1 MYYFFSDSLK
11 STISFPIAEDDADG
25 IFADCSL
32 IPLRHPRADNRQLWQ
47 GNLWLPKTGIRK
59 RLARYVR
66 YRYQPLA
73 YNAILGENKEI
84 AYNLFFL
91 MVGMTVKSP
100 W

>member
-25 IFADCSL
+25 IIADCSL

-73 YNAILGENKEI
+73 YNAILGWTRNQTVRTKV
-84 AYNLFFL
+84 LFPFRF
-91 MVGMTVKSP
+91 VP
-100 W
+100 